1 MTTFKSEFLRTLNDR
16 GYIHQ
21 CTDDARLDQKLAEGS
36 PCAGYIG
43 FDCTADSLHVGS
55 LVPIMLLRLFQKS
68 GHRPIIVMG
77 GGTTKVGDP
86 SGKDQSRQILS
97 EQQINHNMLSIK
109 TIFEKFITFGD
120 GPTDAILVNN
130 DDWLSDLSYIPFLRN
145 YGIYFSVNRMI
156 SFESVKVRLDREQP
170 LSFLEFNYMIL
181 QAYDFLELFRRYGC
195 ILQMG
200 GSDQWG
206 NIVNGIELGR
216 RTDAANLF
224 GLTSPLITTAS
235 GAKMGKTADG
245 AVWLNESRLSPYN
258 YYQFWR
264 NTDDKDVGKFL
275 RLFTELPI
283 EDIKNLESNDGA
295 GINDAKKALAY
306 QATLLCHGKEAAER
320 AQETS
325 SATFEK
331 GLFSDNLPTITV
343 DYQTLEKGAP
353 AFSFLVTAGIAQSNG
368 QARKLIRGG
377 GIRLNDI
384 VITNEFQNI
393 GTKDTDSGGAIKLS
407 VGRKRHLLIR
417 ANKI

>member
-97 EQQINHNMLSIK
+97 EQQINHNMVSIR

-224 GLTSPLITTAS
+224 GLTSPLIATAS
-235 GAKMGKTADG
+235 GTKMGKTADG

-275 RLFTELPI
+275 RLFTEVPI
-283 EDIKNLESNDGA
+283 EDIKNLESSDGA

-331 GLFSDNLPTITV
+331 GLINDNLPTITV
-343 DYQTLEKGAP
+343 DYPTLENGAP

-377 GIRLNDI
+377 GVRLNDV

-393 GTKDTDSGGAIKLS
+393 GTKDTGSGGAIKLS
-407 VGRKRHLLIR
+407 VGRKRHFLIR

>member
-97 EQQINHNMLSIK
+97 EQQINHNMLSIR

-283 EDIKNLESNDGA
+283 EDIKNLESSDGA

-331 GLFSDNLPTITV
+331 GLINDNLPTITV

-377 GIRLNDI
+377 GVRLNDI

-393 GTKDTDSGGAIKLS
+393 GTKDTGSGGAIKLS

>member
-1 MTTFKSEFLRTLNDR
+1 MTIYKSEFLRTLNDR

-36 PCAGYIG
+36 ACAGYIG

-97 EQQINHNMLSIK
+97 EQQINHNMVSIR

-224 GLTSPLITTAS
+224 GLTSPLIATAS
-235 GAKMGKTADG
+235 GTKMGKTADG

-275 RLFTELPI
+275 RLFTEVPI
-283 EDIKNLESNDGA
+283 EDIKNLESSDGA

-331 GLFSDNLPTITV
+331 GLINDNLPTITV
-343 DYQTLEKGAP
+343 DYPTLENGAP

-377 GIRLNDI
+377 GVRLNDV

-393 GTKDTDSGGAIKLS
+393 GTKDTGSGGAIKLS
-407 VGRKRHLLIR
+407 VGRKRHFLIR